1 MNELLNDI
9 DFLEKFLE
17 KYLERKSNSLRG
29 KVKII
34 DINKKEVILEVDDQ
48 EITIKIDANN

>member
-1 MNELLNDI
+1 MQELLNDL

-17 KYLERKSNSLRG
+17 KYLQKEKNSLRG

-34 DINKKEVILEVDDQ
+34 SITQNEAKLEVDEE
-48 EITIKIDANN
+48 EITIKIGTSK